1 MIKILFICHGSICR
15 SPMAKYIMTDLVE
28 KAGYGDEFLIDSAA
42 TSSEELGNPVY
53 PPARAILKSHGID
66 CSGYAARRMRFEDY
80 EEYDL
85 IIGMDSEN
93 MYYMRRMWKEDPEGK
108 LRLLLDY
115 SKSPREVS
123 DPWYTRDFETAYN
136 DILEGCT
143 CLLSAIK

>member
-1 MIKILFICHGSICR
+1 MIKILFICHGTICR
-15 SPMAKYIMTDLVE
+15 SPMAKYIMIDLVN
-28 KAGYGDEFLIDSAA
+28 KAGLKEEFVIDSAA

-66 CSGYAARRMRFEDY
+66 CDGYAARRMRFEDY

-85 IIGMDSEN
+85 VIGMDSEN